1 MDPKRKNKLKRKMRQ
16 FKKINFVRRIVQLI
30 CFLLLPGFFIQ
41 IYSSTKALVMAL
53 LAGSFSL
60 QANSLDLVVV
70 LSVYPLTLLF
80 GRFFCGWIC
89 AMGSLGDLLTSIRNG
104 LKIKEHQ
111 IGETTDS
118 KLKLVKYI
126 LLLFS
131 IIFIWVLQI
140 VTIPQGLNPLDAF
153 GVLASLENLDLL
165 FTTFL
170 VATVLLIG
178 ILVASFFV
186 PRFFCRYLC
195 PTGAILSL
203 ISLPR
208 MLTIKKPRENCRN
221 CSLCTQNCPM
231 SIPLYKTDKSRS
243 GECIECGQ
251 CVVGCPMKNCNMQ
264 FLGMEL
270 NSKTLGAVAATS
282 IVGLNYLGT
291 ITVNAMDFES
301 AQASTTLAEAATQ
314 PSTETSTDQYQDG
327 TYEGSARGFKGLIT
341 VSVTVENGLI
351 TAIEDVS
358 NTDTPSFFERCWS
371 VVTGDI
377 IDAQS
382 TDVDAVTGATYS
394 SVGIMDAVA
403 DALSGQTATDSTAS
417 ESSDSTEADTSQES
431 AAASSEASASSS
443 VTAGQYAD
451 GVYTGSG
458 TGFRGETVVEVTV
471 QNGLITDITET
482 SKQDDDQ
489 FFYRAW
495 TTVIEEIITA
505 QAVEVDA
512 VSGATFSSNSI
523 MEAVS
528 DALGLAFENPNSSLP
543 SGHGG
548 H

>member
-1 MDPKRKNKLKRKMRQ
+1 MDQKTKKKLKRKMRQ
-16 FKKINFVRRIVQLI
+16 FKKINFIRRIVQLV
-30 CFLLLPGFFIQ
+30 CFFLLPGFFIQ

-60 QANSLDLVVV
+60 QANGFDLAVI
-70 LSVYPLTLLF
+70 LAVYPLTVLF
-80 GRFFCGWIC
+80 GRFFCGWVC
-89 AMGSLGDLLTSIRNG
+89 AMGSLGDLLTAIRNG

-111 IGETTDS
+111 IEESTDS

-131 IIFIWVLQI
+131 ILFIWVLQI
-140 VTIPQGLNPLDAF
+140 AAIPQGLNPLDAF
-153 GVLASLENLDLL
+153 GVLVSLENLDLL

-170 VATVLLIG
+170 IATVLLIG

-203 ISLPR
+203 LSLPR

-251 CVVGCPMKNCNMQ
+251 CVTGCPMKNCNMQ

-282 IVGLNYLGT
+282 IIGLNYLGT
-291 ITVNAMDFES
+291 ITVSAMDFDS
-301 AQASTTLAEAATQ
+301 AQAATATDEAAAQ
-314 PSTETSTDQYQDG
+314 PSTGTSTGQYQDG
-327 TYEGSARGFKGLIT
+327 TYKGSARGFKGMIT

-351 TAIEDVS
+351 TAITDVS

-371 VVTGDI
+371 EVTGDI
-377 IDAQS
+377 IEAQS

-403 DALSGQTATDSTAS
+403 DALSGQTATAAATTGATESDAS
-417 ESSDSTEADTSQES
+417 EE
-431 AAASSEASASSS
+431 AAASDSEESASSS
-443 VTAGQYAD
+443 VAAGQYAD

-471 QNGLITDITET
+471 QNGQITGITET

-495 TTVIEEIITA
+495 STVTDEILA
-505 QAVEVDA
+505 GQAVEVDA

-523 MEAVS
+523 MEAVA

>member
-1 MDPKRKNKLKRKMRQ
+1 MDQKTKNKLKRKIRQ
-16 FKKINFVRRIVQLI
+16 FKKINFVRRIVQLV

-60 QANSLDLVVV
+60 QANSVDLVVV

-89 AMGSLGDLLTSIRNG
+89 AMGSLGDLLTSSRNG

-111 IGETTDS
+111 IGESADS
-118 KLKLVKYI
+118 KLKLIKYI

-131 IIFIWVLQI
+131 IIFVWVLQI
-140 VTIPQGLNPLDAF
+140 VAIPQGLNPLDAF
-153 GVLASLENLDLL
+153 GVLVSLENLDML

-170 VATVLLIG
+170 IATILLIG
-178 ILVASFFV
+178 ILIASFFV

-203 ISLPR
+203 VSLPR
-208 MLTIKKPRENCRN
+208 KLTIKKPRENCRN
-221 CSLCTQNCPM
+221 CNLCTQNCPM

-251 CVVGCPMKNCNMQ
+251 CVIGCPKKNCNMQ

-270 NSKTLGAVAATS
+270 NSKTLGAVTATS

-291 ITVNAMDFES
+291 ITVSAMDFES
-301 AQASTTLAEAATQ
+301 AQTTTTIAEAATQ
-314 PSTETSTDQYQDG
+314 PSTETSTGQYQDG

-341 VSVTVENGLI
+341 VSVTVENCLI
-351 TAIEDVS
+351 TDIEDVS
-358 NTDTPSFFERCWS
+358 NNDTPSFFERCWS
-371 VVTGDI
+371 AVTGDI
-377 IDAQS
+377 IGAQS

-403 DALSGQTATDSTAS
+403 DALSGQTATASTA
-417 ESSDSTEADTSQES
+417 SDSTEHETDTSEE
-431 AAASSEASASSS
+431 AAASSSEESASSS
-443 VTAGQYAD
+443 ITAGQYAD
-451 GVYTGSG
+451 GIYTGSG

>member
-1 MDPKRKNKLKRKMRQ
+1 MDQKTKKKLKRKMRQ
-16 FKKINFVRRIVQLI
+16 FKKINFIRRIVQLV
-30 CFLLLPGFFIQ
+30 CFFLLPGFFIQ

-60 QANSLDLVVV
+60 QANGFDLAVI
-70 LSVYPLTLLF
+70 LAVYPLTVLF
-80 GRFFCGWIC
+80 GRFFCGWVC
-89 AMGSLGDLLTSIRNG
+89 AMGSLGDLLTAIRNG

-111 IGETTDS
+111 IEESTDS

-131 IIFIWVLQI
+131 ILFIWVLQI
-140 VTIPQGLNPLDAF
+140 AAIPQGLNPLDAF
-153 GVLASLENLDLL
+153 GVLVSLENLDLL

-170 VATVLLIG
+170 IATVLLIG

-203 ISLPR
+203 LSLPR

-251 CVVGCPMKNCNMQ
+251 CVTGCPMKNCNMQ

-282 IVGLNYLGT
+282 IIGLNYLGT
-291 ITVNAMDFES
+291 ITVSAMDFDS
-301 AQASTTLAEAATQ
+301 AQAATATDEAAAQ
-314 PSTETSTDQYQDG
+314 PSTGTSTGQYQDG
-327 TYEGSARGFKGLIT
+327 TYKGSARGFKGMIT

-351 TAIEDVS
+351 TAITDVS

-371 VVTGDI
+371 EVTGDI
-377 IDAQS
+377 IEAQS

-403 DALSGQTATDSTAS
+403 DALSGQTATAAAATGATESDAS
-417 ESSDSTEADTSQES
+417 EE
-431 AAASSEASASSS
+431 AAASDSEESASSS
-443 VTAGQYAD
+443 VAAGQYAD

-471 QNGLITDITET
+471 QNGQITGITET

-495 TTVIEEIITA
+495 STVTDEILA
-505 QAVEVDA
+505 GQAVEVDA

-523 MEAVS
+523 MEAVA

>member
-1 MDPKRKNKLKRKMRQ
+1 MDKKTKNKLKRKMRQ

-60 QANSLDLVVV
+60 QANSFDLVVV

-111 IGETTDS
+111 IGESTDS

-126 LLLFS
+126 FLLFS
-131 IIFIWVLQI
+131 ILFIWVLQI
-140 VTIPQGLNPLDAF
+140 VAIPQGLNPLDAF

-208 MLTIKKPRENCRN
+208 MLTIKKPRANCRN

-251 CVVGCPMKNCNMQ
+251 CVTGCPMKNCNMQ

-291 ITVNAMDFES
+291 ITVSAMDFES
-301 AQASTTLAEAATQ
+301 AQATTTIAEASPQ
-314 PSTETSTDQYQDG
+314 PSTDTSSGQYQDG
-327 TYEGSARGFKGLIT
+327 IYESSARGFKGLIT

-377 IDAQS
+377 IEAQN

-403 DALSGQTATDSTAS
+403 DALSGQTATASTAS
-417 ESSDSTEADTSQES
+417 ESTEAYTSAES
-431 AAASSEASASSS
+431 AASSSEESASSS
-443 VTAGQYAD
+443 VAAGQYAD
-451 GVYTGSG
+451 GVYSGSG

-471 QNGLITDITET
+471 QNGLITDISET

-523 MEAVS
+523 MESVS

>member
-1 MDPKRKNKLKRKMRQ
+1 MDQKTKNKLKRKIRQ
-16 FKKINFVRRIVQLI
+16 FKKINFVRRIVQLV

-41 IYSSTKALVMAL
+41 IYSSTKALVVAL

-60 QANSLDLVVV
+60 QANSIDLVVV

-111 IGETTDS
+111 IGESADS
-118 KLKLVKYI
+118 KLKLVKYM

-140 VTIPQGLNPLDAF
+140 VAIPQGLNPLDAF
-153 GVLASLENLDLL
+153 GVLVSLENLDML

-170 VATVLLIG
+170 IATILLIG
-178 ILVASFFV
+178 IWIASFFV

-195 PTGAILSL
+195 PTGA
-203 ISLPR
+203 
-208 MLTIKKPRENCRN
+208 
-221 CSLCTQNCPM
+221 
-231 SIPLYKTDKSRS
+231 
-243 GECIECGQ
+243 
-251 CVVGCPMKNCNMQ
+251 
-264 FLGMEL
+264 
-270 NSKTLGAVAATS
+270 
-282 IVGLNYLGT
+282 
-291 ITVNAMDFES
+291 
-301 AQASTTLAEAATQ
+301 
-314 PSTETSTDQYQDG
+314 ETSTGQYQDG

-351 TAIEDVS
+351 TDIEDVS
-358 NTDTPSFFERCWS
+358 NNDTPSFFERCWS

-377 IDAQS
+377 IGAQS

-403 DALSGQTATDSTAS
+403 DALSGQTATASTV
-417 ESSDSTEADTSQES
+417 SDSTEIETDTSEE
-431 AAASSEASASSS
+431 AAASSSEESASSS
-443 VTAGQYAD
+443 ITAGQYAD
-451 GVYTGSG
+451 GIYTGSG
-458 TGFRGETVVEVTV
+458 IGFRGETVVEVTV

-495 TTVIEEIITA
+495 STVIEEIITA

-543 SGHGG
+543 SGH
-548 H
+548 

>member
-16 FKKINFVRRIVQLI
+16 FKKINFVRRIVQLV

-41 IYSSTKALVMAL
+41 IYSSTKALVVAL

-60 QANSLDLVVV
+60 QANSVDLVVV

-111 IGETTDS
+111 LGESTDS
-118 KLKLVKYI
+118 KLKLIKYI

-131 IIFIWVLQI
+131 IIFVWVLQI
-140 VTIPQGLNPLDAF
+140 VAIPQGLNPLDAF
-153 GVLASLENLDLL
+153 GVLVSLENLDLL

-170 VATVLLIG
+170 IATILLIG
-178 ILVASFFV
+178 ILIASFFV

-203 ISLPR
+203 VSLPR

-221 CSLCTQNCPM
+221 CNLCTQNCPM

-251 CVVGCPMKNCNMQ
+251 CVIGCPKKNCNMQ
-264 FLGMEL
+264 FLGRDL
-270 NSKTLGAVAATS
+270 NSKTLGAVTATS

-291 ITVNAMDFES
+291 ITVSAMDFES
-301 AQASTTLAEAATQ
+301 AQTITTIAEAATQ
-314 PSTETSTDQYQDG
+314 PSTGTSTGQYQDG

-341 VSVTVENGLI
+341 VSVTVENCLI
-351 TAIEDVS
+351 TDIEDVS
-358 NTDTPSFFERCWS
+358 NNDTPSFFERCCS

-377 IDAQS
+377 IEAQS

-403 DALSGQTATDSTAS
+403 DALSGQTATASTAS
-417 ESSDSTEADTSQES
+417 DSTKIEADTNEE
-431 AAASSEASASSS
+431 AASSSSEESASSS
-443 VTAGQYAD
+443 VSAGQYAD

-458 TGFRGETVVEVTV
+458 TGFRGETIVEVTV

>member
-1 MDPKRKNKLKRKMRQ
+1 MDQKTKNKLKRKIRQ
-16 FKKINFVRRIVQLI
+16 FKKINFVRRIVQLV

-41 IYSSTKALVMAL
+41 IYSSTKALVVAL

-60 QANSLDLVVV
+60 QANSIDLVVV

-104 LKIKEHQ
+104 LKIKEQQ
-111 IGETTDS
+111 IGESADS

-131 IIFIWVLQI
+131 ILFIWVLQI
-140 VTIPQGLNPLDAF
+140 VAIPQGLNPLDAF
-153 GVLASLENLDLL
+153 GVLFSLENLHML

-170 VATVLLIG
+170 IATILLIG
-178 ILVASFFV
+178 ILIASFFV

-203 ISLPR
+203 VSLPR

-221 CSLCTQNCPM
+221 CNLCTQNCPM
-231 SIPLYKTDKSRS
+231 SIPLYKTDNSRS
-243 GECIECGQ
+243 GESIECGQ
-251 CVVGCPMKNCNMQ
+251 CVIGCPKKNCNMQ

-291 ITVNAMDFES
+291 ISVSAMDFES
-301 AQASTTLAEAATQ
+301 AQATTTIAEAATQ
-314 PSTETSTDQYQDG
+314 PSAETSTGQYQDG
-327 TYEGSARGFKGLIT
+327 AYEGSARGFKGLIT

-351 TAIEDVS
+351 TTIEDVS
-358 NTDTPSFFERCWS
+358 NNDTPSFFERCWS

-377 IDAQS
+377 IEGQS

-403 DALSGQTATDSTAS
+403 DALSGQTAPASTAS
-417 ESSDSTEADTSQES
+417 ESTEVDTSEE
-431 AAASSEASASSS
+431 ATASSSEESASSS
-443 VTAGQYAD
+443 ITAGQYAD
-451 GVYTGSG
+451 GIYTGSG

-495 TTVIEEIITA
+495 TTVIEDIITA

>member
-1 MDPKRKNKLKRKMRQ
+1 MRQ
-16 FKKINFVRRIVQLI
+16 FKKINFVRRIVQLV

-53 LAGSFSL
+53 LAESFSL
-60 QANSLDLVVV
+60 QANSFDLVVV

-104 LKIKEHQ
+104 LKIKELQ
-111 IGETTDS
+111 IEESTDI

-126 LLLFS
+126 ILLFS
-131 IIFIWVLQI
+131 IIFVWVLQI
-140 VTIPQGLNPLDAF
+140 VAIPQGLNPLDAF
-153 GVLASLENLDLL
+153 GILISLENLDLL
-165 FTTFL
+165 FTTSL
-170 VATVLLIG
+170 IATVLLIG
-178 ILVASFFV
+178 ILGASFFV

-270 NSKTLGAVAATS
+270 NSKTLGSVAATS

-291 ITVNAMDFES
+291 ITVSAIDFES
-301 AQASTTLAEAATQ
+301 AQATTTISEAATQ
-314 PSTETSTDQYQDG
+314 PSTEVSTGQYQDG
-327 TYEGSARGFKGLIT
+327 NYEGSARGFKGQIT

-371 VVTGDI
+371 VVTVDI
-377 IDAQS
+377 IEAQS

-403 DALSGQTATDSTAS
+403 DALSGQTATASTAT
-417 ESSDSTEADTSQES
+417 ESIEVDTSEKS
-431 AAASSEASASSS
+431 AASNSEERTSSS
-443 VTAGQYAD
+443 VAAGQYAD

-471 QNGLITDITET
+471 QNGLITGITET

-495 TTVIEEIITA
+495 TTVTEEILA
-505 QAVEVDA
+505 DQAVEIDA

>member
-1 MDPKRKNKLKRKMRQ
+1 MDPKRKNKLKRKIRQ
-16 FKKINFVRRIVQLI
+16 FKKINFVRRIVQFV

-53 LAGSFSL
+53 LADSFSL
-60 QANSLDLVVV
+60 QANSFDLVVV

-104 LKIKEHQ
+104 LKIKAHQ
-111 IGETTDS
+111 IGESTDS
-118 KLKLVKYI
+118 KLKLFKYI

-131 IIFIWVLQI
+131 ILFVWVLQI
-140 VTIPQGLNPLDAF
+140 VAIPQGLNPLDAF
-153 GVLASLENLDLL
+153 GVLISLENLDLL

-170 VATVLLIG
+170 IATVLLIG

-203 ISLPR
+203 ISLPH

-251 CVVGCPMKNCNMQ
+251 CVTGCPMKNCNMQ

-291 ITVNAMDFES
+291 ITVSAMDFES
-301 AQASTTLAEAATQ
+301 AQATTTIAKATTQ
-314 PSTETSTDQYQDG
+314 PSTVASTVQYQDG
-327 TYEGSARGFKGLIT
+327 TYEGSARGFKGLVT

-351 TAIEDVS
+351 TDIEDVS
-358 NTDTPSFFERCWS
+358 NNDTPSFFERCWS

-377 IDAQS
+377 IEAQS
-382 TDVDAVTGATYS
+382 ADVDAVTGATYS

-403 DALSGQTATDSTAS
+403 DALSGQTSTAS
-417 ESSDSTEADTSQES
+417 TTSESIEADTSQQES
-431 AAASSEASASSS
+431 AAASSEESASSS
-443 VTAGQYAD
+443 VAAGQYAD

-523 MEAVS
+523 LEAVS
-528 DALGLAFENPNSSLP
+528 DALGLAFENPNSSLS
-543 SGHGG
+543 SGHSG

>member
-16 FKKINFVRRIVQLI
+16 FKKINFVRRIVQLV

-41 IYSSTKALVMAL
+41 IYSSTKALVVAL

-60 QANSLDLVVV
+60 QANSVDLVVV

-111 IGETTDS
+111 LGESTDS

-131 IIFIWVLQI
+131 IIFVWVLQI
-140 VTIPQGLNPLDAF
+140 VAIPQGFNPLDAF
-153 GVLASLENLDLL
+153 GVLVSLENLDLL
-165 FTTFL
+165 FSTFL
-170 VATVLLIG
+170 IATVLLIG

-203 ISLPR
+203 VSLPR

-221 CSLCTQNCPM
+221 CNLCTQNCPM

-251 CVVGCPMKNCNMQ
+251 CVIGCPKKNCNMQ
-264 FLGMEL
+264 FLGRDL
-270 NSKTLGAVAATS
+270 NSKTLGAVTATS

-291 ITVNAMDFES
+291 ITVSAMDFES
-301 AQASTTLAEAATQ
+301 AQTITTIAEAATQ
-314 PSTETSTDQYQDG
+314 PSTGTSTGQYQDG

-351 TAIEDVS
+351 TDIEDVS
-358 NTDTPSFFERCWS
+358 NNDTPSFFERCWS

-377 IDAQS
+377 IEAQS

-403 DALSGQTATDSTAS
+403 DALSGQTATASTAS
-417 ESSDSTEADTSQES
+417 DSTKIEADTNEE
-431 AAASSEASASSS
+431 AASSSSEESASSS
-443 VTAGQYAD
+443 VSAGQYAD

-458 TGFRGETVVEVTV
+458 TGFRGETIVEVTV

>member
-16 FKKINFVRRIVQLI
+16 FKKINFVRRIVQFV

-60 QANSLDLVVV
+60 QANSFDLVVV

-89 AMGSLGDLLTSIRNG
+89 AMGSLEDLLTSIRNG
-104 LKIKEHQ
+104 LKIKAHQ
-111 IGETTDS
+111 IGESTDS
-118 KLKLVKYI
+118 KLKLFKYI

-131 IIFIWVLQI
+131 ILFVWVLQI
-140 VTIPQGLNPLDAF
+140 VAIPQGLNPLDAF
-153 GVLASLENLDLL
+153 GILVSLENLDLL

-170 VATVLLIG
+170 IATVLLIG

-231 SIPLYKTDKSRS
+231 SIPLYITDKSRS

-251 CVVGCPMKNCNMQ
+251 CVTGCPMKNCNMQ

-291 ITVNAMDFES
+291 ITVSAMDFES
-301 AQASTTLAEAATQ
+301 AQATTTIAEATTQ
-314 PSTETSTDQYQDG
+314 PSTVASTGQYQDG
-327 TYEGSARGFKGLIT
+327 TYEGSARGFKGLVT

-351 TAIEDVS
+351 TDIEDVS
-358 NTDTPSFFERCWS
+358 NTDTHSFFERCWS
-371 VVTGDI
+371 VVTDDI
-377 IDAQS
+377 IEAQN

-403 DALSGQTATDSTAS
+403 DALSGQTATASTTS
-417 ESSDSTEADTSQES
+417 ESIEADTSQQES
-431 AAASSEASASSS
+431 AAASSEESASSS
-443 VTAGQYAD
+443 VAAGQYAD

-528 DALGLAFENPNSSLP
+528 DALGLAFENPNSSLS